1 MCYCLSCVLL
11 VLVLCVTSEMLIQ
24 QTSFSINRSQCFQ
37 TNLLELKLWTFF
49 DSFLISMWRQTN
61 KERRDQHCL
70 ADYFWNHKKQSNNFD
85 KKNRNFSKTKQRNT
99 NRQYKYKLIILMAKL
114 LPVLKVNLK
123 NDEVL
128 VREYSRLTKPV
139 TSVFTSLYGKGF
151 KSTWQ
156 NKVIF
161 TIIILSLF

>member
-1 MCYCLSCVLL
+1 
-11 VLVLCVTSEMLIQ
+11 
-24 QTSFSINRSQCFQ
+24 
-37 TNLLELKLWTFF
+37 
-49 DSFLISMWRQTN
+49 
-61 KERRDQHCL
+61 
-70 ADYFWNHKKQSNNFD
+70 
-85 KKNRNFSKTKQRNT
+85 
-99 NRQYKYKLIILMAKL
+99 
-114 LPVLKVNLK
+114 
-123 NDEVL
+123 